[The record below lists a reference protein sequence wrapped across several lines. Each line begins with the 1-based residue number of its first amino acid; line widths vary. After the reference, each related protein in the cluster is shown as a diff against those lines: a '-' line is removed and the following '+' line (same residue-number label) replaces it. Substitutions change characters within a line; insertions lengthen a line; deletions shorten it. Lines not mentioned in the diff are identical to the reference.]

1 MEFWGVEV
9 KCGEP
14 SLVEPGEGMVLH
26 LSQANLGEAKKDK
39 GGESICIQVTV
50 DGKKLVLATLN
61 TDKLPQQ
68 QFDLIF
74 DRDFEISHNWKNGSV
89 FFYGY
94 MATNPVDEDEDS
106 SDGFESDEDIPLHT
120 SNGTKGKP
128 DTKSKPEKPV
138 VAEKA
143 NAAKDSASG
152 KQKVKIAEPK
162 KGAKDEDD
170 SVSSDEDEDMD
181 DEEDSETGEGED
193 GSDSGDDDSE
203 EESEETPKKVES
215 GKKRPSES
223 SKKTPVPEKKVKM
236 ATPQKTDGKKSGS
249 EHVATPHPSKK
260 AGKTPAGNK
269 ENQKT
274 PKSGGSHLCKSCNR
288 SFGSEGALDSHSKA
302 KHSAGK

>member
-9 KCGEP
+9 KNGEP
-14 SLVEPGEGMVLH
+14 LSVEPGEGMVLH

-39 GGESICIQVTV
+39 GGESICLYVTV

-61 TDKLPQQ
+61 TEKLPQQ
-68 QFDLIF
+68 QFDLVF

-94 MATNPVDEDEDS
+94 LASNPIDDDEEDDEFD
-106 SDGFESDEDIPLHT
+106 SDEDIPLHT
-120 SNGTKGKP
+120 SNGKP
-128 DTKSKPEKPV
+128 DTKAKPEKPA

-143 NAAKDSASG
+143 NAAKDSALG

-162 KGAKDEDD
+162 KGAKDEDED
-170 SVSSDEDEDMD
+170 ESSDEDEDMD
-181 DEEDSETGEGED
+181 DDEDAETGEDVSDSEDEDSED
-193 GSDSGDDDSE
+193 
-203 EESEETPKKVES
+203 ESEETPKKVES

-236 ATPQKTDGKKSGS
+236 ATPQKTDGKKGS

-260 AGKTPAGNK
+260 AAGKTPNNK
-269 ENQKT
+269 AAKQQT
-274 PKSGGSHLCKSCNR
+274 PKSGGSHLCKPCNR
-288 SFGSEGALDSHSKA
+288 SFGSESALDSHSKA
-302 KHSAGK
+302 KHGAGK